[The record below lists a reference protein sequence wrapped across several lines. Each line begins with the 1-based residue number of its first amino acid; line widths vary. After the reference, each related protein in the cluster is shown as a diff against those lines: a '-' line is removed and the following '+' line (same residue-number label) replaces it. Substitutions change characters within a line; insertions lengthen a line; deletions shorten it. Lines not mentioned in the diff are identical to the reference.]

1 MNLEKQSLHSTT
13 KKVLT
18 KNNQLKMKNI
28 FLLILFFVGG
38 FTTCTAQSEKLDQL
52 FKDFEKKGS
61 VTSIEIK
68 KPMFDILEQVDIND
82 EYLGKIKPIMQ
93 DVEGMKV
100 LVVSKATFPDHLK
113 SENQMQIKMNEEK
126 SQMVAKALDKLNF
139 KELMSMKSNDG
150 ATMKFLAENESN
162 DILENLVFNY
172 DSKEENVIFVLNGKM
187 KMDDVNRM
195 IQSSE
200 NKLRSFSNKHDT
212 KTDIKKTT
220 SITNENR
227 NVGKFSGVNVATGVV
242 LNFKQESPIS
252 VNVVADADK
261 LQYIVTRV
269 ENGILNVYIDDK
281 GQKNLKF
288 KNISVNVS
296 APNLEQIKTTSGA
309 VFNSINAINETKMNV
324 EVSSGAVVNADL
336 NIKEQGSITVT
347 SGAVINSRLKAN
359 ELIMKLTSG
368 STANLNGN
376 VGFGK
381 LEVSS
386 GATGNTGNLSFKKVE
401 IHATSGASVS
411 CDVEEEL
418 AAKASSGGSIK
429 YKGNPKINSDISKI
443 SGGSLKSIN

>member
-28 FLLILFFVGG
+28 FLLILFFVGS
-38 FTTCTAQSEKLDQL
+38 FTTCTAQSEKIDKFFNDLQ
-52 FKDFEKKGS
+52 KQG

-68 KPMFDILEQVDIND
+68 KPMFNLLNSIDIND
-82 EYLGKIKPIMQ
+82 SYLNTLKPIMQ
-93 DVEGMKV
+93 DVDGMKL
-100 LVVSKATFPDHLK
+100 LVFSKITFPDHLK
-113 SENQMQIKMNEEK
+113 SENVWQIKKNEEK
-126 SQMVAKALDKLNF
+126 SQRVDNLLDSLKM
-139 KELMSMKSNDG
+139 KELMLIKNDD
-150 ATMKFLAENESN
+150 ASINFLAEKEKEGV
-162 DILENLVFNY
+162 LENLIFKV
-172 DSKEENVIFVLNGKM
+172 DSKEEIAVFMLQGKM

-227 NVGKFSGVNVATGVV
+227 NVGQFSGVNVATGVV
-242 LNFKQESPIS
+242 LNFKQETPIS

-281 GQKNLKF
+281 VQKNLKF

-418 AAKASSGGSIK
+418 VAKASSGGSIK

>member
-1 MNLEKQSLHSTT
+1 
-13 KKVLT
+13 
-18 KNNQLKMKNI
+18 MKNI

-38 FTTCTAQSEKLDQL
+38 FTTCTAQSEKIDKFFNDLQ
-52 FKDFEKKGS
+52 KQG

-68 KPMFDILEQVDIND
+68 KPMFNLLNSIDIND
-82 EYLGKIKPIMQ
+82 SYLNTLKPIMQ
-93 DVEGMKV
+93 DVDGMKL
-100 LVVSKATFPDHLK
+100 LVFSKITFPDHLK
-113 SENQMQIKMNEEK
+113 SENVWQIKKNEEK
-126 SQMVAKALDKLNF
+126 SQRVDNLLDSLKM
-139 KELMSMKSNDG
+139 KELMLIKNDD
-150 ATMKFLAENESN
+150 ASINFLAEKEKEGV
-162 DILENLVFNY
+162 LENLIFKV
-172 DSKEENVIFVLNGKM
+172 DSKEEIAVFMLQGKM

-227 NVGKFSGVNVATGVV
+227 NVGQFSGVNVATGVV
-242 LNFKQESPIS
+242 LNFKQETPIS

>member
-38 FTTCTAQSEKLDQL
+38 FTTCTAQSEKIDKFFNDLQ
-52 FKDFEKKGS
+52 KQG

-68 KPMFDILEQVDIND
+68 KPMFNLLNSIDIND
-82 EYLGKIKPIMQ
+82 SYLNTLKPIMQ
-93 DVEGMKV
+93 DVDGMKL
-100 LVVSKATFPDHLK
+100 LVFSKITFPDHLK
-113 SENQMQIKMNEEK
+113 SENVWQIKKNEEK
-126 SQMVAKALDKLNF
+126 SQRVDNLLDSLKM
-139 KELMSMKSNDG
+139 KELMLIKNDD
-150 ATMKFLAENESN
+150 ASINFLAEKEKEGV
-162 DILENLVFNY
+162 LENLIFKV
-172 DSKEENVIFVLNGKM
+172 DSKEEIAVFMLQGKM

-227 NVGKFSGVNVATGVV
+227 NVGQFSGVNVATGVV
-242 LNFKQESPIS
+242 LNFKQESPVS

-281 GQKNLKF
+281 VQKNLKF

>member
-1 MNLEKQSLHSTT
+1 
-13 KKVLT
+13 
-18 KNNQLKMKNI
+18 MKNI

-38 FTTCTAQSEKLDQL
+38 FTTCTAQSEKIDKL
-52 FKDFEKKGS
+52 FNDLQKQG

-68 KPMFDILEQVDIND
+68 KPMFNLLNSIDIND
-82 EYLGKIKPIMQ
+82 SYLKTLKPIMQ
-93 DVEGMKV
+93 DVDGMKL
-100 LVVSKATFPDHLK
+100 LVFSKITFPDHLK
-113 SENQMQIKMNEEK
+113 SENVWQIKKNEEK
-126 SQMVAKALDKLNF
+126 SQRVDNLLDSLKM
-139 KELMSMKSNDG
+139 KELMLIKNDD
-150 ATMKFLAENESN
+150 ASINFLAEKEKEGM
-162 DILENLVFNY
+162 LENLIFKV
-172 DSKEENVIFVLNGKM
+172 DSKDEIAVFMLQGKM

-195 IQSSE
+195 IRSSE

-220 SITNENR
+220 STTNENR
-227 NVGKFSGVNVATGVV
+227 NVGQFSGVNVATGVV

>member
-38 FTTCTAQSEKLDQL
+38 FTTCTAQSEKIDKFFNDLQ
-52 FKDFEKKGS
+52 KQG

-68 KPMFDILEQVDIND
+68 KPMFNLLNSIDIND
-82 EYLGKIKPIMQ
+82 SYLNTLKPIMQ
-93 DVEGMKV
+93 DVDGMKL
-100 LVVSKATFPDHLK
+100 LVFSKITFPDHLK
-113 SENQMQIKMNEEK
+113 SENVWQIKKNEEK
-126 SQMVAKALDKLNF
+126 SQRVDNLLDSLKM
-139 KELMSMKSNDG
+139 KELMLIKNDD
-150 ATMKFLAENESN
+150 ASINFLAEKEKEGV
-162 DILENLVFNY
+162 LENLIFKV
-172 DSKEENVIFVLNGKM
+172 DSKEEIAVFMLQGKM

-227 NVGKFSGVNVATGVV
+227 NVGQFSGVNVATGVV
-242 LNFKQESPIS
+242 LNFKQETPIS

-281 GQKNLKF
+281 VQKNLKF

>member
-38 FTTCTAQSEKLDQL
+38 FTTCTAQSEKIDKFFNDLQ
-52 FKDFEKKGS
+52 KQG

-68 KPMFDILEQVDIND
+68 KPMFNLLNSIDIND
-82 EYLGKIKPIMQ
+82 SYLNTLKPIMQ
-93 DVEGMKV
+93 DVDGMKL
-100 LVVSKATFPDHLK
+100 LVFSKITFPDHLK
-113 SENQMQIKMNEEK
+113 SENVWQIKKNEEK
-126 SQMVAKALDKLNF
+126 SQRVDNLLDSLKM
-139 KELMSMKSNDG
+139 KELMLIKNDD
-150 ATMKFLAENESN
+150 ASINFLAEKEKEGV
-162 DILENLVFNY
+162 LENLIFKV
-172 DSKEENVIFVLNGKM
+172 DSKEEIAVFMLQGKM

-200 NKLRSFSNKHDT
+200 NKKNSFTNKNDT
-212 KTDIKKTT
+212 KSETKKTT
-220 SITNENR
+220 STTNENR
-227 NVGKFSGVNVATGVV
+227 NVGQFSGVNVATGVV
-242 LNFKQESPIS
+242 LNFKQETPIS

-281 GQKNLKF
+281 VQKNLKF

>member
-38 FTTCTAQSEKLDQL
+38 FTTCTAQSEKIDKFFNDLQ
-52 FKDFEKKGS
+52 KQG

-68 KPMFDILEQVDIND
+68 KPMFNLLNSIDIND
-82 EYLGKIKPIMQ
+82 SYLNTLKPIMQ
-93 DVEGMKV
+93 DVDGMKL
-100 LVVSKATFPDHLK
+100 LVFSKITFPDHLK
-113 SENQMQIKMNEEK
+113 SENVWQIKKNEEK
-126 SQMVAKALDKLNF
+126 SQRVDNLLDSLKM
-139 KELMSMKSNDG
+139 KELMLIKNDD
-150 ATMKFLAENESN
+150 ASINFLAEKEKEGV
-162 DILENLVFNY
+162 LENLIFKV
-172 DSKEENVIFVLNGKM
+172 DSKEEIAVFMLQGKM

-227 NVGKFSGVNVATGVV
+227 NVGQFSGVNVATGVV

-281 GQKNLKF
+281 VQKNLKF

>member
-1 MNLEKQSLHSTT
+1 M
-13 KKVLT
+13 
-18 KNNQLKMKNI
+18 
-28 FLLILFFVGG
+28 
-38 FTTCTAQSEKLDQL
+38 
-52 FKDFEKKGS
+52 
-61 VTSIEIK
+61 
-68 KPMFDILEQVDIND
+68 
-82 EYLGKIKPIMQ
+82 
-93 DVEGMKV
+93 
-100 LVVSKATFPDHLK
+100 
-113 SENQMQIKMNEEK
+113 
-126 SQMVAKALDKLNF
+126 
-139 KELMSMKSNDG
+139 
-150 ATMKFLAENESN
+150 
-162 DILENLVFNY
+162 
-172 DSKEENVIFVLNGKM
+172 
-187 KMDDVNRM
+187 
-195 IQSSE
+195 
-200 NKLRSFSNKHDT
+200 RSFSNKHDT

-227 NVGKFSGVNVATGVV
+227 NVGQFSGVNVATGVV
-242 LNFKQESPIS
+242 LNFKQESPVS

-309 VFNSINAINETKMNV
+309 VFNSINAINEAKMNV

-418 AAKASSGGSIK
+418 VAKASSGGSIK